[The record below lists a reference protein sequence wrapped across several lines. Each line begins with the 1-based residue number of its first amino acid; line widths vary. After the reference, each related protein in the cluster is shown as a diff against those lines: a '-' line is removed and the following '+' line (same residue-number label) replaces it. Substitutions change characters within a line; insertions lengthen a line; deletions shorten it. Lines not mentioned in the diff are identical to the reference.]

1 MCSSPGGSF
10 FTRVPEKVQ
19 KGGPVGVGEE
29 TKSLF
34 ELSSNKWLFLEL
46 SLDSES
52 QMKEELKLIADVSG
66 VYAAN
71 AARFKY
77 ESGEQHGS

>member
-1 MCSSPGGSF
+1 M
-10 FTRVPEKVQ
+10 
-19 KGGPVGVGEE
+19 GVGEE
-29 TKSLF
+29 TKPVF

-46 SLDSES
+46 SLDPES
-52 QMKEELKLIADVSG
+52 QMKEELKLIAEVSG

-71 AARFKY
+71 AATFNY